1 MVSVGDNGCWHTVS
15 GEGVCKPGEAGA
27 IDHEL
32 LLRIIR
38 SFLSTCR
45 SSDLGNFSPCLTWA
59 RPASHWLTLPHVGL
73 NCLTL
78 VCAASNSLTLA
89 PNASHLASRF
99 LMLFHN
105 GSYYVT
111 LAHTSSHWLT
121 LPHNSRPVAP
131 TAVVGSTT
139 TVTDVLQA
147 NLDMYERAL
156 DKELHDSPEKMSIA

>member
-1 MVSVGDNGCWHTVS
+1 
-15 GEGVCKPGEAGA
+15 
-27 IDHEL
+27 
-32 LLRIIR
+32 
-38 SFLSTCR
+38 
-45 SSDLGNFSPCLTWA
+45 
-59 RPASHWLTLPHVGL
+59 
-73 NCLTL
+73 
-78 VCAASNSLTLA
+78 
-89 PNASHLASRF
+89 
-99 LMLFHN
+99 MLFHN